1 MNQVMTRTA
10 NCIFALLIALFVMT
24 GCATEQRVP
33 SDEIRERSDRAFDD
47 LRAEETGEK
56 PAQREHAEERSGP
69 SAPAVEEQEDTVR
82 VQKGKRPEWVDGA
95 SIQYPSSQYLTGVV
109 FDADRK
115 FAEDKARA
123 EISKIFLSKIDSK
136 TRSYEEYLQT
146 TSKGK
151 ARTEQAITVEDIT
164 KVSTQKVL
172 SGVRIA
178 SVYKEAGQQPLFY
191 ALAVLDKGQSARI
204 LTDKIHALDREIGD
218 LVRKS
223 EAEGDM
229 LVTIKYLT
237 QAIEKHIL
245 REAYDAELRIAS
257 NSGRGIYPPTHF
269 AEITGKLES
278 MLLRDFL
285 IGVSVKGSRADEIQD
300 ALLQGLNQQ
309 GFAISEDLNR
319 AQVLVRGTVE
329 IKALD
334 RGTSEWKYVQWR
346 THFDMVD
353 KKGGAVFGS
362 VNKAGREGHL
372 NLPQAES
379 RAVRKIQKALTT
391 EIAQKMKGYIFSQ

>member
-1 MNQVMTRTA
+1 MTRTA
-10 NCIFALLIALFVMT
+10 NCIFAVLIALFMMI

-33 SDEIRERSDRAFDD
+33 SDEIRERADRAFDD

-56 PAQREHAEERSGP
+56 PAPREREAERLRP
-69 SAPAVEEQEDTVR
+69 SAPDVEEQGNMVR
-82 VQKGKRPEWVDGA
+82 VQKGKRPEWVNGE
-95 SIQYPSSQYLTGVV
+95 SSQYPSSQYLTGVG
-109 FDADRK
+109 FDTDRK
-115 FAEDKARA
+115 SAEDKARA
-123 EISKIFLSKIDSK
+123 EISKIFSSKIDSK

-146 TSKGK
+146 TSKGEAK
-151 ARTEQAITVEDIT
+151 TEQAITVEEIT
-164 KVSTQKVL
+164 KVSTRKVL

-178 SVYKEAGQQPLFY
+178 SVYQEAGQKPLFY
-191 ALAVLDKGQSARI
+191 ALAVLDRDQSARI
-204 LTDKIHALDREIGD
+204 LTDKIHTVDREIGD

-223 EAEGDM
+223 EAQADM

-237 QAIEKHIL
+237 QSIEKHML
-245 REAYDAELRIAS
+245 REAYDAELRVVS
-257 NSGRGIYPPTHF
+257 HTGRGIYPPTRF
-269 AEITGKLES
+269 AEISRKLES

-285 IGVSVKGSRADEIQD
+285 IGVSVKGSRADEVQD
-300 ALLQGLNQQ
+300 ALVQGLNQQ

-319 AQVLVRGTVE
+319 VQVLVRGTVE
-329 IKALD
+329 IKPLD
-334 RGTSEWKYVQWR
+334 RGASEWKYVQWR

-353 KKGGAVFGS
+353 KKGGAIFGS

-372 NLPQAES
+372 NLPQAEN

>member
-1 MNQVMTRTA
+1 MTRTA
-10 NCIFALLIALFVMT
+10 NRIFVLLIALFLMT
-24 GCATEQRVP
+24 GCATERSVP
-33 SDEIRERSDRAFDD
+33 SDEIRERADRAFDD

-56 PAQREHAEERSGP
+56 PAPREREEERSGP
-69 SAPAVEEQEDTVR
+69 SAPAVEEQGDTVR

-95 SIQYPSSQYLTGVV
+95 SIQYPSSQYLTGVG

>member
-1 MNQVMTRTA
+1 MTRTA

-33 SDEIRERSDRAFDD
+33 SDEIRERADRAFDD

-56 PAQREHAEERSGP
+56 PAPREREEERLRP
-69 SAPAVEEQEDTVR
+69 SAPAAEEQREPVQ
-82 VQKGKRPEWVDGA
+82 VQKGKRPEWVDGE
-95 SIQYPSSQYLTGVV
+95 SIQYPSSQYLTGVG

-115 FAEDKARA
+115 SAEDKARA

-136 TRSYEEYLQT
+136 TRSYEEYLQR

-151 ARTEQAITVEDIT
+151 AKTEQAITVEEIT

-191 ALAVLDKGQSARI
+191 ALAVLDRGQSARI
-204 LTDKIHALDREIGD
+204 LKDKINALDREIGD

-223 EAEGDM
+223 EARGDM

-237 QAIEKHIL
+237 QSIEKHIL
-245 REAYDAELRIAS
+245 REAYDAELRIVS
-257 NSGRGIYPPTHF
+257 DTGRGIYPPTHF
-269 AEITGKLES
+269 AEITRRLES

-285 IGVSVKGSRADEIQD
+285 IGVSVKGSRADEVQD

-309 GFAISEDLNR
+309 GFSISEDLNR
-319 AQVLVRGTVE
+319 VQVLVKGTVE
-329 IKALD
+329 IKPLD

-372 NLPQAES
+372 NLPQAEN

>member
-1 MNQVMTRTA
+1 MGQVMTRTA
-10 NCIFALLIALFVMT
+10 NYIFVLLIALFMMP
-24 GCATEQRVP
+24 GCATEQKVP
-33 SDEIRERSDRAFDD
+33 SDEIRERADRAFED
-47 LRAEETGEK
+47 LRAEETGVK
-56 PAQREHAEERSGP
+56 PAPREREEERVRPAAPAAEEQV
-69 SAPAVEEQEDTVR
+69 AAIR
-82 VQKGKRPEWVDGA
+82 VQKGKRPEWVDGE
-95 SIQYPSSQYLTGVV
+95 SIQYPSSQYLTGVG
-109 FDADRK
+109 FDVDRT
-115 FAEDKARA
+115 FAEDKARS
-123 EISKIFLSKIDSK
+123 EISKIFMSKIDSK

-146 TSKGK
+146 TSRGK
-151 ARTEQAITVEDIT
+151 AKTEQAINIEEIT

-178 SVYKEAGQQPLFY
+178 SVYKETGRQPLFY
-191 ALAVLDKGQSARI
+191 ALAVLDRGQSARI
-204 LTDKIHALDREIGD
+204 LTDKIHALDREIQD
-218 LVRKS
+218 LVRRS

-245 REAYDAELRIAS
+245 REAYDAELRIVS
-257 NSGRGIYPPTHF
+257 SSGRGIYPPTHF
-269 AEITGKLES
+269 AKIRGKLES

-329 IKALD
+329 IRPLEGGA
-334 RGTSEWKYVQWR
+334 SEWKYVRWR
-346 THFDMVD
+346 THFDMVN

-362 VNKAGREGHL
+362 VNKTGREGHL
-372 NLPQAES
+372 NLPQAEN

>member
-1 MNQVMTRTA
+1 MTRIEQAT
-10 NCIFALLIALFVMT
+10 FAVLVSFLLAV
-24 GCATEQRVP
+24 GCATEQKAPVDDIRKRADR
-33 SDEIRERSDRAFDD
+33 SFDE
-47 LRAEETGEK
+47 LRAEETGGR
-56 PAQREHAEERSGP
+56 PAPREREEERVRP
-69 SAPAVEEQEDTVR
+69 SAPAVEEQGDAVQ
-82 VQKGKRPEWVDGA
+82 VQKGKRPEWVDGE
-95 SIQYPSSQYLTGVV
+95 SIQYPSSQYLTGVG
-109 FDADRK
+109 FDSDRK
-115 FAEDKARA
+115 TAEDKARS
-123 EISKIFLSKIDSK
+123 EISKIFMSKIDSK

-146 TSKGK
+146 TSRGK
-151 ARTEQAITVEDIT
+151 ARTEQAISIEEIT

-178 SVYKEAGQQPLFY
+178 SVYKETGQQPLFY
-191 ALAVLDKGQSARI
+191 ALSVLDRGQSARI
-204 LTDKIHALDREIGD
+204 LTDKISALDREIQD
-218 LVRKS
+218 LVRRS
-223 EAEGDM
+223 EAQGDM

-245 REAYDAELRIAS
+245 REAYDAELRIVS
-257 NSGRGIYPPTHF
+257 DSGRGIYPPIHF
-269 AEITGKLES
+269 AEITHKLES

-285 IGVSVKGSRADEIQD
+285 IGVSVKGSRADEVKD

-329 IKALD
+329 ITPLE
-334 RGTSEWKYVQWR
+334 RGASEWKYVRWR

-372 NLPQAES
+372 DLPQAEN

>member
-1 MNQVMTRTA
+1 MTRMT
-10 NCIFALLIALFVMT
+10 NCVFVLLIALFMMT
-24 GCATEQRVP
+24 GCATQQRVP
-33 SDEIRERSDRAFDD
+33 SDEIRERAGRALDD
-47 LRAEETGEK
+47 LRAEETGGK
-56 PAQREHAEERSGP
+56 PAPREREEERVRP
-69 SAPAVEEQEDTVR
+69 SAPAVEEQGDTVR
-82 VQKGKRPEWVDGA
+82 VQKGKRPDWVDGE
-95 SIQYPSSQYLTGVV
+95 SMQYPSSHYLTGVG

-146 TSKGK
+146 TSRGK
-151 ARTEQAITVEDIT
+151 AKTEQAISIEEIT

-178 SVYKEAGQQPLFY
+178 SVYKETGQQPLFY
-191 ALAVLDKGQSARI
+191 ALAVLDRGQSARI
-204 LTDKIHALDREIGD
+204 LTDKIHALDREIED

-237 QAIEKHIL
+237 QSIEKHIL
-245 REAYDAELRIAS
+245 REAYDAELRIVS
-257 NSGRGIYPPTHF
+257 NSGMGIYPPTHF

-285 IGVSVKGSRADEIQD
+285 IGVSVKGSRADEVQN

-309 GFAISEDLNR
+309 GFSISEDLNR

-329 IKALD
+329 IKPLD

-346 THFDMVD
+346 THIDMVD

-362 VNKAGREGHL
+362 VNKTGREGHL
-372 NLPQAES
+372 NLAQAEN
-379 RAVRKIQKALTT
+379 RAVQKIQKALTT
-391 EIAQKMKGYIFSQ
+391 EIAQKVKGYIFSQ

>member
-1 MNQVMTRTA
+1 MR
-10 NCIFALLIALFVMT
+10 NCFFVLLIGLFAMS

-33 SDEIRERSDRAFDD
+33 SDEIRERADRAFED
-47 LRAEETGEK
+47 LRAEETGGK
-56 PAQREHAEERSGP
+56 PAPREREEERARP
-69 SAPAVEEQEDTVR
+69 SAPAVEKQGDTVR
-82 VQKGKRPEWVDGA
+82 VQKGKRPEWVDGE
-95 SIQYPSSQYLTGVV
+95 SIQYPSSQYLTGVG
-109 FDADRK
+109 FDADRTS
-115 FAEDKARA
+115 AEDKARS
-123 EISKIFLSKIDSK
+123 EISKIFMSKIDSK

-151 ARTEQAITVEDIT
+151 AKTEQAISIEEIT

-178 SVYKEAGQQPLFY
+178 SVYKETGEQPLFY
-191 ALAVLDKGQSARI
+191 ALAVLDRGQSARI
-204 LTDKIHALDREIGD
+204 LTDKINALDREIQD
-218 LVRKS
+218 LVSRS
-223 EAEGDM
+223 EAQGDM

-245 REAYDAELRIAS
+245 REAYDAELRIVS
-257 NSGRGIYPPTHF
+257 DSGRGIYPPIHF
-269 AEITGKLES
+269 AKITHKLES

-285 IGVSVKGSRADEIQD
+285 IGVSVKGNRADEVKD

-329 IKALD
+329 IKPLE
-334 RGTSEWKYVQWR
+334 RGASEWKYVQWR

-362 VNKAGREGHL
+362 VNQAGREGHL
-372 NLPQAES
+372 NLPQAEN

>member
-1 MNQVMTRTA
+1 MG
-10 NCIFALLIALFVMT
+10 NCIFVLLIALFMMT
-24 GCATEQRVP
+24 GCATKQRVP
-33 SDEIRERSDRAFDD
+33 SDEIRGRADRAFDD
-47 LRAEETGEK
+47 LRAEETGDK
-56 PAQREHAEERSGP
+56 AAPREREEERVRP
-69 SAPAVEEQEDTVR
+69 STPAGEEQADTVR
-82 VQKGKRPEWVDGA
+82 LQEGKRPEWVNGE
-95 SIQYPSSQYLTGVV
+95 SIQYPSSRYLTGVG

-151 ARTEQAITVEDIT
+151 AKTEQAISIEEIT

-178 SVYKEAGQQPLFY
+178 SVYKETGQQPLFY
-191 ALAVLDKGQSARI
+191 ALAVLDRGQSARI
-204 LTDKIHALDREIGD
+204 LTDKIHALDREIED

-237 QAIEKHIL
+237 QSIEKHIL
-245 REAYDAELRIAS
+245 REAYDAELRIVS
-257 NSGRGIYPPTHF
+257 NSGTGIYPPTHF
-269 AEITGKLES
+269 AKISGKLES

-334 RGTSEWKYVQWR
+334 RGTSEWKYVRWR

-372 NLPQAES
+372 NLPQAEN

>member
-1 MNQVMTRTA
+1 MR
-10 NCIFALLIALFVMT
+10 NCVFVLFIALFMMT
-24 GCATEQRVP
+24 GCTTEQRVP
-33 SDEIRERSDRAFDD
+33 SDEIRGRADRAFDD
-47 LRAEETGEK
+47 LRAEETGGKAPSREGKREEK
-56 PAQREHAEERSGP
+56 MRP
-69 SAPAVEEQEDTVR
+69 STQAVEEQADTVR
-82 VQKGKRPEWVDGA
+82 LQEGKRPEWVDGE
-95 SIQYPSSQYLTGVV
+95 SIQYPSSQYLTGVG

-151 ARTEQAITVEDIT
+151 AKTEQAISIEEIT

-178 SVYKEAGQQPLFY
+178 SVYKETGQQPLFY
-191 ALAVLDKGQSARI
+191 ALAVLDRGQSTRI
-204 LTDKIHALDREIGD
+204 LTDKIHALDREIED

-223 EAEGDM
+223 DAQGDM
-229 LVTIKYLT
+229 LVTIKHLT
-237 QAIEKHIL
+237 QSIEKHIL
-245 REAYDAELRIAS
+245 REAYDAELRIVS

-269 AEITGKLES
+269 SKISGKLES
-278 MLLRDFL
+278 ILLRDFL
-285 IGVSVKGSRADEIQD
+285 IGVSVTGSRADEIQD

-309 GFAISEDLNR
+309 GFAISEDVNR

-329 IKALD
+329 IKPLD
-334 RGTSEWKYVQWR
+334 RGASEWKYVRWR

-362 VNKAGREGHL
+362 VNKDGREGHL
-372 NLPQAES
+372 NLPQAEN

-391 EIAQKMKGYIFSQ
+391 EIAQKMKGYIFAQ

>member
-1 MNQVMTRTA
+1 MTRMR
-10 NCIFALLIALFVMT
+10 NCFYVLLIALLVMS
-24 GCATEQRVP
+24 GCATEKKVP
-33 SDEIRERSDRAFDD
+33 SDEIRGRADRAFED
-47 LRAEETGEK
+47 LRAEETGVK
-56 PAQREHAEERSGP
+56 PAPREREEERVRP
-69 SAPAVEEQEDTVR
+69 PAPAVEQQGDAVQ
-82 VQKGKRPEWVDGA
+82 VQKGKKPEWVDGE
-95 SIQYPSSQYLTGVV
+95 SIQYPSSQYLTGVG
-109 FDADRK
+109 FDAERTS
-115 FAEDKARA
+115 AEDKARS
-123 EISKIFLSKIDSK
+123 EISKIFMSKIDSK

-146 TSKGK
+146 TSRGK
-151 ARTEQAITVEDIT
+151 AKTEQAISIEEIT

-178 SVYKEAGQQPLFY
+178 SVYKETGEQPLFY
-191 ALAVLDKGQSARI
+191 ALAVLDRGQSARI
-204 LTDKIHALDREIGD
+204 LTDKIHALDREIQD
-218 LVRKS
+218 LVRRS
-223 EAEGDM
+223 ETQGDM
-229 LVTIKYLT
+229 LVTVKYLT

-245 REAYDAELRIAS
+245 REAYDAELRIVS
-257 NSGRGIYPPTHF
+257 DSGRGIYPPIHF
-269 AEITGKLES
+269 AQITHRLES

-285 IGVSVKGSRADEIQD
+285 IGVSVKGSRADEVKD

-309 GFAISEDLNR
+309 GFAISENLNR

-329 IKALD
+329 IKPLD

-362 VNKAGREGHL
+362 VNKTGREGHL
-372 NLPQAES
+372 NLPQAEN

>member
-1 MNQVMTRTA
+1 MR
-10 NCIFALLIALFVMT
+10 NCFFVLLIALLVMS
-24 GCATEQRVP
+24 GCATEKKVP
-33 SDEIRERSDRAFDD
+33 SDEIRGRADRAFED
-47 LRAEETGEK
+47 LRAEETGVK
-56 PAQREHAEERSGP
+56 PAPRERKEERVRP
-69 SAPAVEEQEDTVR
+69 QAPAVEEQRDGVQ
-82 VQKGKRPEWVDGA
+82 VQKGKKPEWVDGE
-95 SIQYPSSQYLTGVV
+95 SIQYPSSQYLTGVG
-109 FDADRK
+109 FDAERTS
-115 FAEDKARA
+115 AEDKARS
-123 EISKIFLSKIDSK
+123 EISKIFMSKIDSK

-146 TSKGK
+146 TSRGK
-151 ARTEQAITVEDIT
+151 AKTEQAISIEEIT

-178 SVYKEAGQQPLFY
+178 SVYKETGQQPLFY
-191 ALAVLDKGQSARI
+191 ALAVLDRGQSARI
-204 LTDKIHALDREIGD
+204 LTDKIHALDREIQD
-218 LVRKS
+218 LVRRS
-223 EAEGDM
+223 ETQGDM
-229 LVTIKYLT
+229 LVTVKYLT

-245 REAYDAELRIAS
+245 REAYDAELRIVS
-257 NSGRGIYPPTHF
+257 DSGRGIYPPIHF
-269 AEITGKLES
+269 AQITHRLES

-285 IGVSVKGSRADEIQD
+285 IGVSVKGSRADEVKD

-309 GFAISEDLNR
+309 GFAISENLNR

-329 IKALD
+329 IKPLD

-362 VNKAGREGHL
+362 VNKTGREGHL
-372 NLPQAES
+372 NLPQAEN

>member
-1 MNQVMTRTA
+1 MTRMR
-10 NCIFALLIALFVMT
+10 NCVFLLLIALFMMT

-33 SDEIRERSDRAFDD
+33 SDEIRERADRAFED

-56 PAQREHAEERSGP
+56 PAPRERVEERSGP
-69 SAPAVEEQEDTVR
+69 SASAVAEQGETVR
-82 VQKGKRPEWVDGA
+82 VQEGKRPEWIDGE
-95 SIQYPSSQYLTGVV
+95 SIRYPSSQYLTGVG

-115 FAEDKARA
+115 SAEDKARA

-146 TSKGK
+146 TSEGK
-151 ARTEQAITVEDIT
+151 AKTEQAITVEEIT

-191 ALAVLDKGQSARI
+191 ALAVLDRGQSARI
-204 LTDKIHALDREIGD
+204 LTDKINALDREIGD
-218 LVRKS
+218 LVTKS
-223 EAEGDM
+223 EAQGDV

-245 REAYDAELRIAS
+245 REAYDAELRIVS
-257 NSGRGIYPPTHF
+257 DTGRGIYPQTHF
-269 AEITGKLES
+269 AEITRRLES

-285 IGVSVKGSRADEIQD
+285 IGVSVKGSRADEVQD

-319 AQVLVRGTVE
+319 VQVLVRGTVE
-329 IKALD
+329 IKPLD
-334 RGTSEWKYVQWR
+334 RGASEWKYVQWR

-353 KKGGAVFGS
+353 RKGGAVFGS

-372 NLPQAES
+372 NLAQAEN